1 MEQNREPKINPHTYG
16 QVIFNKGGKNIH
28 NREKTLS
35 SKWCWESWT
44 VTHKLMKLEHF
55 LKPHT
60 KVNSKW
66 LKDLNI
72 RHNTIKLLE
81 EYTGKIF
88 SDMNCSN
95 IFLDQSPTVIEIKAK
110 INKWDL
116 IKLICF
122 CTAKEMK

>member
-1 MEQNREPKINPHTYG
+1 MEQNREPKINPHTYC

-28 NREKTLS
+28 NREKTLF

>member
-1 MEQNREPKINPHTYG
+1 M
-16 QVIFNKGGKNIH
+16 
-28 NREKTLS
+28 
-35 SKWCWESWT
+35 
-44 VTHKLMKLEHF
+44 THKLMKLEHF

>member
-1 MEQNREPKINPHTYG
+1 MEKKSLQ
-16 QVIFNKGGKNIH
+16 QVV
-28 NREKTLS
+28 L
-35 SKWCWESWT
+35 ESWT
-44 VTHKLMKLEHF
+44 ATHELMKLEHF

-60 KVNSKW
+60 KINSKQ

-81 EYTGKIF
+81 EY
-88 SDMNCSN
+88 MNYSN
-95 IFLDQSPTVIEIKAK
+95 IFFGQSPKVTEVKAK